1 MMTEVTV
8 RQFAVDVG
16 TPIERL
22 LTQLGDAGLS
32 AKNADDNINDNEKL
46 QLLTHL
52 RLMHGKESEKTA
64 LHTPKK
70 ITLKRK
76 TKSEIRVPSAAGR
89 AKTVPVEVIKKRTY
103 VKRGGDSPQ
112 LNKERE
118 QASQQKLEEKIRS
131 PQVPTTSGMQA
142 EEGKASAVVDTTR
155 APQKGEER
163 ALVDSKDKA
172 ATTVK
177 SDQDKKPQEPKEEK
191 ANRSAPSIDSKE
203 QPERMVKSGKNTPA
217 ANRTKRSQSMEAT
230 RFNKNKGVTQVTI
243 KKRQPKEVA
252 TPRSD
257 KSTTQ
262 PISDKGATRQA
273 QTRKHQSTQKVAE
286 GPDHRGTNQRVAEG
300 PGHRGTN
307 QKVAEK
313 QGHRG
318 TTQKVAE
325 RPGHRG
331 TTQKVA
337 ERPGHRGTQKRQT
350 SQPVTDNRRRD
361 NQPTADRNRDQQR
374 KMDTSSDAK
383 STATRQSVAP
393 AKVDNEKKV
402 TSRDNQGER
411 GKTDNK
417 VVRKRPPAQRA
428 APKRERATRS
438 GTGRDKKTTSQGRDS
453 DSRSNKRERQIL
465 RLQDNGDLKKTRRRN
480 KRVTKPLE
488 PQHGSFQKPTAPI
501 VYTVKLAETITV
513 AELAQKMSVKAA
525 VVIKAMMKMGSMV
538 TINQVIDQ
546 ETAAIVVDEMGHL
559 SKLLKEDEIE
569 DGLIQ
574 VGQQVGERVSRAP
587 VVTIMGHVDHG
598 KTSLL
603 DHIRV
608 TKVVAGEAGGI
619 TQHIGAY
626 HVDTPKGTICFL
638 DTPGHSAFTAMRAR
652 GAKVTDIVVL
662 VVAADDGVMPQTI
675 EAIQHAKAANVPI
688 VVAIN
693 KIDKPEADSDQV
705 KQELVGKEVVP
716 EEWGGDTMFVSVS
729 AKSGEG
735 IDELLDAILL
745 QAEVLELTTV
755 VEGLATGV
763 IVESRLDKGR
773 GTVATM
779 LVQSGTLQKGNVL
792 LAGKEFGR
800 VRAMLD
806 ENGKQIDKAGPSIP
820 VEVLG
825 LSSTPSAGDEAVVVP
840 NERKAREVA
849 LFRQGKYREVKFA
862 RQQAAKLEN
871 MFLQMQAGQV
881 NTLNI
886 VLKADVNGS
895 VEALYDAFVKL
906 SNDEVKVNIIASGVG
921 GINESDANLAVA
933 SSAILIGFNVRADT
947 SAKRLIKEE
956 DVDLHYYSVIYEAI
970 DEVKQ
975 ALTGM
980 LAPEIVESIIG
991 LAEVRD
997 VFRSPKFGSIAGCLV
1012 VDGIVKRHNPIRV
1025 LRDNVVIFEGGLDSL
1040 RRFKD
1045 DVNEVV
1051 AGTECGIGV
1060 KDYNDVKVSDQIEV
1074 YEKKTV
1080 ARTL

>member
-1 MMTEVTV
+1 V
-8 RQFAVDVG
+8 
-16 TPIERL
+16 
-22 LTQLGDAGLS
+22 
-32 AKNADDNINDNEKL
+32 
-46 QLLTHL
+46 
-52 RLMHGKESEKTA
+52 
-64 LHTPKK
+64 
-70 ITLKRK
+70 
-76 TKSEIRVPSAAGR
+76 
-89 AKTVPVEVIKKRTY
+89 
-103 VKRGGDSPQ
+103 
-112 LNKERE
+112 
-118 QASQQKLEEKIRS
+118 
-131 PQVPTTSGMQA
+131 
-142 EEGKASAVVDTTR
+142 
-155 APQKGEER
+155 
-163 ALVDSKDKA
+163 
-172 ATTVK
+172 
-177 SDQDKKPQEPKEEK
+177 
-191 ANRSAPSIDSKE
+191 
-203 QPERMVKSGKNTPA
+203 
-217 ANRTKRSQSMEAT
+217 
-230 RFNKNKGVTQVTI
+230 
-243 KKRQPKEVA
+243 
-252 TPRSD
+252 
-257 KSTTQ
+257 
-262 PISDKGATRQA
+262 
-273 QTRKHQSTQKVAE
+273 
-286 GPDHRGTNQRVAEG
+286 QR
-300 PGHRGTN
+300 TN
-307 QKVAEK
+307 QKVAERQK
-313 QGHRG
+313 Q
-318 TTQKVAE
+318 
-325 RPGHRG
+325 
-331 TTQKVA
+331 
-337 ERPGHRGTQKRQT
+337 RGTQKRQT
-350 SQPVTDNRRRD
+350 SQPITDNRRME
-361 NQPTADRNRDQQR
+361 NQPTADSNKRREHQR
-374 KMDTSSDAK
+374 KMDTSSGAK
-383 STATRQSVAP
+383 PTATHQSNRPDNKRQSVVP
-393 AKVDNEKKV
+393 AGIVDKDKKV
-402 TSRDNQGER
+402 TFRDNQGQNS
-411 GKTDNK
+411 KADNK

-428 APKRERATRS
+428 APKRERATKS
-438 GTGRDKKTTSQGRDS
+438 ATGKDKKTISHGRNS

-465 RLQDNGDLKKTRRRN
+465 RLQDDGDLKKTRRRN
-480 KRVTKPLE
+480 KRITKPLE
-488 PQHGSFQKPTAPI
+488 PQHGSFQKPTSPI

-525 VVIKAMMKMGSMV
+525 VVIKAMMKMGTMV

-574 VGQQVGERVSRAP
+574 IGQQVGKRVSRAP

-608 TKVVAGEAGGI
+608 TKVAAGEAGGI

-652 GAKVTDIVVL
+652 GAKVTDIVIL

-693 KIDKPEADSDQV
+693 KIDKPEADPEQV
-705 KQELVGKEVVP
+705 KQELVAKEVVP
-716 EEWGGDTMFVSVS
+716 EEWGGDTMFVQVS
-729 AKSGEG
+729 AKSGTG

-755 VEGLATGV
+755 AEGLATGV
-763 IVESRLDKGR
+763 IVDSRLDKGR

-779 LVQSGTLQKGNVL
+779 LVQSGTLHKGNIL

-806 ENGKQIDKAGPSIP
+806 ENGKQIDKSGPSIP

-871 MFLQMQAGQV
+871 MFLQMQTGKK

-906 SNDEVKVNIIASGVG
+906 SNDEVKVKIIASGVG

-933 SSAILIGFNVRADT
+933 SSAILMGFNVRADA

-980 LAPEIVESIIG
+980 LAPEVVESIIG

-1074 YEKKTV
+1074 YERKTV